1 MFFAIWAKGCQTP
14 SLATST
20 VMSGPVLAGSE
31 KDTTEYILFTP
42 DGDLIGKTHLPEVC
56 ANLRFGGVKRNR
68 IFMTGSSR
76 FTPSSLRHKEPRYH
90 TLTRSLA
97 EEELYL

>member
-1 MFFAIWAKGCQTP
+1 MGQGMSDAIPCDFDGNAWA
-14 SLATST
+14 S
-20 VMSGPVLAGSE
+20 AGYVE
-31 KDTTEYILFTP
+31 EGYDGVHIFTP
-42 DGDLIGKTHLPEVC
+42 DGDLIGKIHLPEVC

>member
-1 MFFAIWAKGCQTP
+1 MSDAILCDFDGNAWASAGC
-14 SLATST
+14 
-20 VMSGPVLAGSE
+20 VEEGYDGVH
-31 KDTTEYILFTP
+31 IFTP

-56 ANLRFGGVKRNR
+56 ANLRFGGVKP
-68 IFMTGSSR
+68 TGSSWQIASR